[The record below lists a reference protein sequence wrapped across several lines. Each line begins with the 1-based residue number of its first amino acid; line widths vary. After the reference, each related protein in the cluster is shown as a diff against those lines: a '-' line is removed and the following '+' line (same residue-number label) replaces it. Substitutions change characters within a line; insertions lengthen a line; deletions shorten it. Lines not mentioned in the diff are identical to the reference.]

1 MRGVTSWKGMRG
13 DSKDPRVA
21 QEVRVS
27 SRPGCRCTRGPA
39 VPTRSSR
46 GRSAVQR
53 ATRGSGEALG
63 TRSGTSGERLHLS
76 RRVRAKLGAEER
88 AGFESAGGGL
98 RGARGRWGV

>member
-1 MRGVTSWKGMRG
+1 MRG
-13 DSKDPRVA
+13 DSKDLRVA

-39 VPTRSSR
+39 VPTRWSR
-46 GRSAVQR
+46 VRSAVQR
-53 ATRGSGEALG
+53 ATWGSGEAPG

-76 RRVRAKLGAEER
+76 RRVRAKLGAEKR